1 MRYFFWANQCTKIFC
16 FCVHSGAHD
25 LIYPGTSLYE
35 HILWMHLEKN
45 RSYACTFP
53 VQRKE
58 INVVKVRFTMRYS
71 SRKLSNE
78 KVITTACNFW
88 RQIACS
94 FLVKSGNWRFIIM
107 AKNFLK
113 SRHFFKP
120 GQGIWAKKFT
130 HAHYVFPPWRWNV
143 DLQFISSQGPS
154 PLTWPPRD
162 WGQQQTSLSPYPTK
176 TIPQISGCYNPK
188 REHFNLT
195 LEESSW
201 TFTAIGSLRLVS
213 WGRGGRTRT
222 KTFTRP
228 ESLCK

>member
-1 MRYFFWANQCTKIFC
+1 M
-16 FCVHSGAHD
+16 
-25 LIYPGTSLYE
+25 
-35 HILWMHLEKN
+35 HISS
-45 RSYACTFP
+45 R
-53 VQRKE
+53 RKE
-58 INVVKVRFTMRYS
+58 INIVKVRFTMRYS
-71 SRKLSNE
+71 SRKLSHE

-94 FLVKSGNWRFIIM
+94 FLDKSGNWRFIIM

-154 PLTWPPRD
+154 LLTWPPRD

-195 LEESSW
+195 WEESSW